1 MPVEVNIVSIIIYN
15 LVDKK
20 GDKIQTYMYKNVLLL
35 FYFLFGTIT
44 YVTWSTSVCPLN
56 CPGHAWWDWTR
67 KKHFMSTECD
77 ILK

>member
-44 YVTWSTSVCPLN
+44 YVT
-56 CPGHAWWDWTR
+56 
-67 KKHFMSTECD
+67 
-77 ILK
+77 